1 MLDKIPTAKELNH
14 IMGENIFR
22 NWCDINDFILKNYN
36 MDILWDSGGK
46 TGIYELKY
54 RRGGKTLCAL
64 YPKEQGIRVLII
76 LGKVERDKFES
87 SREDFSEYINNFYD
101 NTKQYH
107 DGKWLYLDK
116 INDEIVKDIEKLL
129 LIKKKPNNSSVMK
142 VK

>member
-1 MLDKIPTAKELNH
+1 MLEKIPTAQELNH

-22 NWCDINDFILKNYN
+22 SWCDINDFILKNYN

-54 RRGGKTLCAL
+54 RKSGKTLCAL

-76 LGKVERDKFES
+76 LGKVERDKFEN

-107 DGKWLYLDK
+107 DGKWLYLDM

-142 VK
+142 IK

>member
-1 MLDKIPTAKELNH
+1 MLEKIPTAEELNH

-22 NWCDINDFILKNYN
+22 SWCDINDFILKNYN

-54 RRGGKTLCAL
+54 RKSGRTLCAL

-76 LGKVERDKFES
+76 LGKVERDKFEN

-107 DGKWLYLDK
+107 DGKWLYLDM

-142 VK
+142 IK